1 MGIVRFI
8 GYIHVLVFDQF
19 SALEPCSHHLANRI
33 DRVDAPLMSGELA
46 AVHTLI
52 EQRAEQDVRW
62 PWPNSSASATL
73 MISV

>member
-33 DRVDAPLMSGELA
+33 DRVDAPPHERRTRRRPYL
-46 AVHTLI
+46 
-52 EQRAEQDVRW
+52 D
-62 PWPNSSASATL
+62 
-73 MISV
+73 